1 MNETYLPVSAIEHW
15 AYCQRQCMLI
25 HGERVWEEN
34 ASTTKGALGHYTVD
48 LGTARSQP
56 GRRLHHSVTV
66 WSDRLRLVGQCDVVE
81 EDLATGELSPI
92 EHKLGARVGRGAVLQ
107 VVAQAMCLEEATGKA
122 VSRGWV
128 FSRESRR
135 RTAVAAND
143 PLLREE
149 VVAAVASIHE
159 QLHRSQL
166 PPAVRDKRC
175 DDCSLVE
182 LCLPGQ
188 VEDRDAWLRRAA
200 AVFDA

>member
-15 AYCQRQCMLI
+15 SYCRRQCMLI

-34 ASTTKGALGHYTVD
+34 ESTTRGAIGHATVD
-48 LGTARSQP
+48 LGLARSQP

-66 WSDRLRLVGQCDVVE
+66 WSDRLGLIGQCDVVE

-107 VVAQAMCLEEATGKA
+107 VVAQAMCLEEATGKT

-135 RTAVAAND
+135 RAAVAAND
-143 PLLREE
+143 PSLRQE
-149 VVAAVASIHE
+149 VVATVASIRE
-159 QLHRSQL
+159 QLQKAHL

-188 VEDRDAWLRRAA
+188 VGDRDAWLRRAM